1 MLIARGSSLPVE
13 IVEIIGC
20 YKGIVDH
27 AKVDTYSE
35 ENIDPDDIYF
45 CRLEGTRSEG
55 CKNMTR

>member
-1 MLIARGSSLPVE
+1 MLVARGFSLPVE

-27 AKVDTYSE
+27 AKIDTYSE

-45 CRLEGTRSEG
+45 CRLEGHQERG
-55 CKNMTR
+55 M